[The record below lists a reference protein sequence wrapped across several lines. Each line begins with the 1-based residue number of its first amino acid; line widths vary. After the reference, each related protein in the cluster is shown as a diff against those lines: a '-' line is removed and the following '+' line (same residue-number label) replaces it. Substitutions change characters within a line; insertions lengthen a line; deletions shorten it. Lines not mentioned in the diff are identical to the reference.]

1 MKRVFLLISALVLLV
16 IIGAAGA
23 AFVMSDSDLEE
34 ALKSVPGAD
43 AHSAKVVDA
52 KHGISSGIA
61 NWFDDQLY
69 FVKSTWRDVTGYKP
83 GNRTPRVVIEL
94 EPVRGQINKS
104 KPPATPATT
113 PPEPTAPVPMKLT
126 PPPPAVPVS
135 EDADTSGMTPE
146 KMEPVKAEPA
156 TVPELA
162 DTSSTAAGEAAA
174 KQVAPEKAVEPK
186 PEPVKKVAEVAA
198 MTPKAKP
205 APPPAAPKTDDGA
218 TAHKKGLSF
227 YKGVGEAKNF
237 KTARKWFEEAAKK
250 GHAAAQYNLGIM
262 SYLGQGTEQDYLRAS
277 EWFRMA
283 AEQDH
288 ALAQYNLGFLYYGG
302 KGVEKDDLQAFM
314 WIDRAAGLG
323 DEKAIKARDT
333 LTKILPKE
341 IFKKK

>member
-1 MKRVFLLISALVLLV
+1 MKRTLMLISAVMVLA

-23 AFVMSDSDLEE
+23 AFLMSDSDIED
-34 ALKSVPGAD
+34 ALKSLPGTD
-43 AHSAKVVDA
+43 SHSSRVVDA
-52 KHGISSGIA
+52 KHSVSSGVA

-69 FVKSTWRDVTGYKP
+69 AITSTWRDVIGYSP

-94 EPVRGQINKS
+94 EPIRDRVKKMAPTS
-104 KPPATPATT
+104 KPGMAA
-113 PPEPTAPVPMKLT
+113 PEPTVAAPVKLM
-126 PPPPAVPVS
+126 PASPASPAPEPAPEVTAAP
-135 EDADTSGMTPE
+135 TPE
-146 KMEPVKAEPA
+146 KMEPAKAEHSPEPEPA
-156 TVPELA
+156 H
-162 DTSSTAAGEAAA
+162 
-174 KQVAPEKAVEPK
+174 KAPEPAPA
-186 PEPVKKVAEVAA
+186 PEPEPAKKVEKVAA
-198 MTPKAKP
+198 IAKKAEP
-205 APPPAAPKTDDGA
+205 APPPAAPKSDNGA
-218 TAHKKGLSF
+218 AAHKKGLAF
-227 YKGVGEAKNF
+227 YKGVGEEKNF
-237 KTARKWFEEAAKK
+237 KTAKTWFEKAAKK

-283 AEQDH
+283 AEQEH

-333 LTKILPKE
+333 LAKILPKE